1 MEKSSLKKAI
11 YPGSF
16 DPLTNGHLDLIIRG
30 SKLFDELQVGVLN
43 NPNKNSLFTFDER
56 VNIIKECTKNLDNVK
71 VVSFD
76 GLLAKYCE
84 KNNINAIVRGLRATS
99 DFEYEFQMA
108 HMNRELAPDVE
119 TVMLTTITEYSYIS
133 SSLVKEVFKFN
144 GDISKLVPDFVLEEL
159 MRKVHGGK

>member
-1 MEKSSLKKAI
+1 MEKLCCKKAI

-16 DPLTNGHLDLIIRG
+16 DPLTNGHLDLIVRG

-43 NPNKNSLFTFDER
+43 NPNKKSLFTFDER

-76 GLLAKYCE
+76 GLLARYCHE
-84 KNNINAIVRGLRATS
+84 NNIDAIIRGLRATS

-108 HMNRELAPDVE
+108 HMNSELAPDVE
-119 TVMLTTITEYSYIS
+119 TVMLATTTKYSYIS
-133 SSLVKEVFKFN
+133 SSLVKEVFKFD
-144 GDISKLVPDFVLEEL
+144 GDVSGLVPKFVLEEL
-159 MRKVHGGK
+159 MRKAHRGK

>member
-1 MEKSSLKKAI
+1 MERNFFRKGI

-76 GLLAKYCE
+76 GLLAKYCHE
-84 KNNINAIVRGLRATS
+84 NNINAIVRGLRATS

-119 TVMLTTITEYSYIS
+119 TVMLTTVTEYSYIS

-144 GDISKLVPDFVLEEL
+144 GDVSRLVPGFVLEEL
-159 MRKVHGGK
+159 IRKSHRGK

>member
-1 MEKSSLKKAI
+1 MEKSFLRKAV

-30 SKLFDELQVGVLN
+30 SKLFDELQVAVLN
-43 NPNKNSLFTFDER
+43 NPNKKSLFTFDER
-56 VNIIKECTKNLDNVK
+56 VNIIKECTKNLYNVN

-76 GLLAKYCE
+76 GLLANYCHE
-84 KNNINAIVRGLRATS
+84 NNINAIVRGLRATS

-119 TVMLTTITEYSYIS
+119 TVMLTTTTEYSYIS

-144 GDISKLVPDFVLEEL
+144 GDISRLVPEFVLEEL
-159 MRKVHGGK
+159 MRKSHGGK

>member
-1 MEKSSLKKAI
+1 MQRSSLKKAI

-43 NPNKNSLFTFDER
+43 NPNKNSLFTFEER
-56 VNIIKECTKNLDNVK
+56 VNIIKECTKDLNNVK

-84 KNNINAIVRGLRATS
+84 NNNINAIIRGLRATS

-119 TVMLTTITEYSYIS
+119 TIMLNTITEYSYIS
-133 SSLVKEVFKFN
+133 SSIVKEVFKFN
-144 GDISKLVPDFVLEEL
+144 GDISKLVPKFVLEEL
-159 MRKVHGGK
+159 IRKAHGGK

>member
-1 MEKSSLKKAI
+1 MEKSLLRKAV

-30 SKLFDELQVGVLN
+30 SKLFDELQVAVLN
-43 NPNKNSLFTFDER
+43 NPNKKSLFTFDER
-56 VNIIKECTKNLDNVK
+56 VNIIKECTKNLYNVN

-76 GLLAKYCE
+76 GLLANYCHE
-84 KNNINAIVRGLRATS
+84 NNINAIVRGLRATS

-119 TVMLTTITEYSYIS
+119 TVMLTTTTEYSYIS

-144 GDISKLVPDFVLEEL
+144 GDISRLVPEFVLEEL
-159 MRKVHGGK
+159 MRKSHGGK

>member
-1 MEKSSLKKAI
+1 MEKSLLRKAV

-30 SKLFDELQVGVLN
+30 SKLFDELQVAVLN
-43 NPNKNSLFTFDER
+43 NPNKKSLFTFDER
-56 VNIIKECTKNLDNVK
+56 VNIIKECTRNLYNVN

-76 GLLAKYCE
+76 GLLANYCHE
-84 KNNINAIVRGLRATS
+84 NNINAIVRGLRATS

-119 TVMLTTITEYSYIS
+119 TVMLTTTTEYSYIS

-144 GDISKLVPDFVLEEL
+144 GDISRLVPEFVLEEL
-159 MRKVHGGK
+159 MRKSHGGK